1 MKKIILGIIIG
12 IFLVALVTAL
22 TISNI
27 NKTITFTKE
36 QSDALSKVNLNNYEV
51 TDYQLGIEEV
61 ERCLKKE
68 NAINTCKKFKTYYN
82 NCSLYNITEIEECI
96 LWDENGLECVEYN
109 ITEQKGE
116 CITLDKIYYTEQEI
130 INISDNW
137 EKERLKLIAGATISR
152 ENRQREIIREGVTEI
167 K

>member
-1 MKKIILGIIIG
+1 MTGIIVG

-27 NKTITFTKE
+27 NKNLTFTKN
-36 QSDALSKVNLNNYEV
+36 QSDALSKVSLNNYEV
-51 TDYQLGIEEV
+51 TDYQLGIDEV

-68 NAINTCKKFKTYYN
+68 NAINTCKKFKTYYM
-82 NCSLYNITEIEECI
+82 NCSLYNITEVEEGGDCTI
-96 LWDENGLECVEYN
+96 G
-109 ITEQKGE
+109 
-116 CITLDKIYYTEQEI
+116 DKIYYTEQEI

-137 EKERLKLIAGATISR
+137 EKERLRLIADATISR
-152 ENRQREIIREGVTEI
+152 ENRQREIIREGITEI